1 MGAPGAGKT
10 TWLQANRADQHI
22 ASTEQIRVDREID
35 RGEFMHWMRQRA
47 IQELDSGRSV
57 IADGTHIDRRHR
69 AFWLKLAEVYST
81 AIHLIVFD
89 TSLELLLAAQRN
101 RTAPVPNNIVRKY
114 FRDFQFALP
123 SIAHEPWDSVET
135 FVRQ

>member
-1 MGAPGAGKT
+1 M
-10 TWLQANRADQHI
+10 N
-22 ASTEQIRVDREID
+22 
-35 RGEFMHWMRQRA
+35 WMRQRA

-57 IADGTHIDRRHR
+57 IADGTHTDRRHR
-69 AFWLKLAEVYST
+69 AFWLNLAEVYS
-81 AIHLIVFD
+81 ASIHLIVFD

-114 FRDFQFALP
+114 FRDFRLTLP

-135 FVRQ
+135 FVRR